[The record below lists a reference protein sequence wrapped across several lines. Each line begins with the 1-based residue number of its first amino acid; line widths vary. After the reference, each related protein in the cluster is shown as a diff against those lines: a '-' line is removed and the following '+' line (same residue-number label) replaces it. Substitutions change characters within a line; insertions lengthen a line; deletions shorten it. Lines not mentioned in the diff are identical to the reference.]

1 MRFALIGF
9 GAIGQFRASSLK
21 RTAGAELKLIVEP
34 VAEKREAAQKLGY
47 QTAASMDAALGS
59 KEIDAVIIS
68 TPPNLHRAHCEAA
81 LAAGKHVLCEK
92 PLATTV
98 EDAKA
103 IVAAAKRAGKV
114 LGTGYNYRFYPAIA
128 KARELIAQGEIGEVD
143 HVKSFA
149 GHPGGPEF
157 THPWVHDPKVM
168 GGGALMDNGTHVA
181 DLTLHF
187 LGKTTETAGFTGNRI
202 WNFGGSEDNGYV
214 LMRTAE
220 GRVGMLHASWSEWRG
235 YRFHLDI
242 TGTGGTIRVWYPP
255 MMTVLWKKPEGAAK
269 SGRRQI
275 FLFPMMQIKE
285 RLKSYRWTVE
295 ESFIAEHL
303 DYMERVAGRP
313 GAGATG
319 EDGLHAVELAYAAY
333 SGNERPAEPELAG
346 QHR

>member
-1 MRFALIGF
+1 MPAGHLVVTIALVAAVTGCARDSRPSVDADTARIAAADREPGNWLTHGRTYGEQRFSPLA
-9 GAIGQFRASSLK
+9 AINP
-21 RTAGAELKLIVEP
+21 RTVKDLGLAWSYDLQMNRGAEATPLVVDGVMYVTSAWSIVH
-34 VAEKREAAQKLGY
+34 A
-47 QTAASMDAALGS
+47 
-59 KEIDAVIIS
+59 IDAR
-68 TPPNLHRAHCEAA
+68 TGRA
-81 LAAGKHVLCEK
+81 L
-92 PLATTV
+92 
-98 EDAKA
+98 
-103 IVAAAKRAGKV
+103 
-114 LGTGYNYRFYPAIA
+114 
-128 KARELIAQGEIGEVD
+128 
-143 HVKSFA
+143 
-149 GHPGGPEF
+149 
-157 THPWVHDPKVM
+157 WVHDPKVM